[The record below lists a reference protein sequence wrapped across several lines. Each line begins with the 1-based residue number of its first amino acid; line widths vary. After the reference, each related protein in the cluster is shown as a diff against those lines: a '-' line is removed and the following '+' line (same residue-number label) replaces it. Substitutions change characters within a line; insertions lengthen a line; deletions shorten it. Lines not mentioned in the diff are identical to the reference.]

1 MIAWQYILAM
11 EKILLGSALSVTL
24 HVLYWASAACTY
36 NPKGCKSAAILL
48 SEKRG
53 KASLKQIQVSF
64 FLSFFLVNKS
74 VGLKKQNPRH
84 QTHNFK

>member
-11 EKILLGSALSVTL
+11 EKILLGSALSVT
-24 HVLYWASAACTY
+24 ACTY

-48 SEKRG
+48 SEKQG

-64 FLSFFLVNKS
+64 FLSFFVNKS

-84 QTHNFK
+84 QNP

>member
-11 EKILLGSALSVTL
+11 EKILLGSALSVT
-24 HVLYWASAACTY
+24 ACTY

-48 SEKRG
+48 SEKQG

-64 FLSFFLVNKS
+64 FLSFFCEQI
-74 VGLKKQNPRH
+74 GWLKKTKPTAPKPIILSRDVF
-84 QTHNFK
+84 FK

>member
-64 FLSFFLVNKS
+64 FFFVNKS

-84 QTHNFK
+84 QNP

>member
-11 EKILLGSALSVTL
+11 EKILLGSALSVT
-24 HVLYWASAACTY
+24 ACTY

-48 SEKRG
+48 SEKQG

-64 FLSFFLVNKS
+64 FLFFVNKS

-84 QTHNFK
+84 QNP